1 MAYTIGTSGDR
12 NIVNQNGN
20 RYFGDRNTSIQQS
33 NKNRNEASSYHI
45 KNSSSPSP
53 SYGVSS
59 NNGGVG
65 SS

>member
-33 NKNRNEASSYHI
+33 NKNRNEASSYYK
-45 KNSSSPSP
+45 KNSSSV
-53 SYGVSS
+53 GGSS
-59 NNGGVG
+59 NYGGGASV
-65 SS
+65 SF